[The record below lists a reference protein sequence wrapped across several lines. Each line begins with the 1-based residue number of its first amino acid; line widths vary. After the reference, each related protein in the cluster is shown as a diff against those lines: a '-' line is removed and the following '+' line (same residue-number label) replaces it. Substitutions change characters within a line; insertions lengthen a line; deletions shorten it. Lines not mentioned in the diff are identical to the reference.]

1 MTKKTMIL
9 SIDDDE
15 EICFALNALFQLN
28 GWDAYS
34 AQSVETG
41 LALFKAYR
49 PDIVLIDYHMPRTN
63 GVEGVHLLRKLD
75 RNVPIIVFTIDE
87 SQEVADA
94 FLEAGANDFA
104 LKPIKTPDL
113 VSRINLHLRLIE
125 QRPQRDLNKGMSQ
138 STLDLITG
146 FLSCQ
151 SNYLTANKIAE
162 GTGLAYQ
169 TIFRYLQHLVHRK
182 EIEQLSIYGKVGR
195 PKQVYRIIK
204 PEQIEKKD
212 RKERK

>member
-1 MTKKTMIL
+1 MTQKTIIL

-41 LALFKAYR
+41 LALFKAYH

-63 GVEGVHLLRKLD
+63 GVEGVRLLRKLD
-75 RNVPIIVFTIDE
+75 RNVPIIVFTVDE
-87 SQEVADA
+87 SQKVADT
-94 FLEAGANDFA
+94 FLEAGATDFA

-113 VSRINLHLRLIE
+113 VSRINLHVRLIE
-125 QRPQRDLNKGMSQ
+125 QHPQRDLSKGMSQ

-151 SNYLTANKIAE
+151 NDYLTANEIAE

-169 TIFRYLQHLVHRK
+169 TIFRYLQYLVYKK
-182 EIEQLSIYGKVGR
+182 EVEQLSTYGKVGR
-195 PKQVYRIIK
+195 PKQLYKIK
-204 PEQIEKKD
+204 MHKN
-212 RKERK
+212 